1 MKKMISFVLA
11 LMMLLSLPAQA
22 MGGVG
27 RVMLADDAQTHNA
40 LLAAAAI
47 DGLQLPFGAT
57 FSFNDIVGPRTES
70 AGYVPALNGR
80 GVEVVGG
87 GCAQAASALWM
98 ALCGL
103 APGAVSFDELSFY
116 GDRYVGS
123 YVPDGSQAVL
133 VDYENGCDFRFTNL
147 FSGALTISF
156 ARENGALV
164 CTAAIDDAPAAFS
177 APPSAPV
184 SASGGVE
191 IVCGGDPAVI
201 HNVSIAAA
209 SVHDTVLSYSDLF
222 SFNNVVGPRGEAF
235 GYVPAV
241 NGRGVEVVGGGC
253 AQVAS
258 ALWLMIK
265 DSPDFAVVEK
275 ATYGANYNQTYVA
288 SADDAVC
295 VDYGSGQ
302 DFVFRYVGPGA
313 VTLYAAV
320 EDGVLKVSFER

>member
-1 MKKMISFVLA
+1 LEGGTLSWFYPSKKQQVLALSRNLLQVMDMKKMISFVLA

-87 GCAQAASALWM
+87 GCAQ
-98 ALCGL
+98 
-103 APGAVSFDELSFY
+103 
-116 GDRYVGS
+116 
-123 YVPDGSQAVL
+123 
-133 VDYENGCDFRFTNL
+133 
-147 FSGALTISF
+147 
-156 ARENGALV
+156 
-164 CTAAIDDAPAAFS
+164 
-177 APPSAPV
+177 
-184 SASGGVE
+184 
-191 IVCGGDPAVI
+191 
-201 HNVSIAAA
+201 
-209 SVHDTVLSYSDLF
+209 
-222 SFNNVVGPRGEAF
+222 
-235 GYVPAV
+235 
-241 NGRGVEVVGGGC
+241 
-253 AQVAS
+253 VAS